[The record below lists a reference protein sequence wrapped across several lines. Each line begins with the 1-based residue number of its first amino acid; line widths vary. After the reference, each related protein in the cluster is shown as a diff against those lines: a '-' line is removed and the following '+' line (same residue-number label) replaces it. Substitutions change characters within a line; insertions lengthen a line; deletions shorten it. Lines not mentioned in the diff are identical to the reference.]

1 MSAETDRTHEMYR
14 PALSDEGLNPTRPV
28 IARDEF
34 GDPRE
39 LNIAGEY
46 PLTIKV
52 DDAEV
57 VTLMTLGTYPEKL
70 TLGYLRNQRLIDDIN
85 EIAEVRVD
93 WDRETVD
100 VLTSHGDGI
109 VDLHE
114 KIAKRTV
121 TSGCGQGTIFS
132 CTLDKLYDTRLPRVE
147 IYQSTIYALLKT
159 INSYNEIYRAAGAVH
174 GCALCEGSQ
183 MLYFVEDVG
192 RHNATDTIA
201 GEMWLEGMG
210 GNDKIFYTTGRLTS
224 EIAMKAAH
232 MGVPILISRSGIT
245 HMGLELAQ
253 DLGVTMIARAKGRHF
268 LVYNGEDT
276 IHYDEIPQRKTVLA
290 GKQDS

>member
-1 MSAETDRTHEMYR
+1 MYR
-14 PALSDEGLNPTRPV
+14 PVLSDEGLDPTRPV
-28 IARDEF
+28 TARDEF

-39 LNIAGEY
+39 LNIAGEC

-52 DDAEV
+52 DHAEV

-100 VLTSHGDGI
+100 VFTAHGDGI

-174 GCALCEGSQ
+174 GCALCEGSR

-201 GEMWLEGMG
+201 GEMWLQDIG

-224 EIAMKAAH
+224 EIVMKAAH

-253 DLGVTMIARAKGRHF
+253 DLGGTLIARAKGRHF

-276 IHYDEIPQRKTVLA
+276 IQYDEIPQRKTVLA
-290 GKQDS
+290 TGQDS

>member
-1 MSAETDRTHEMYR
+1 MSDA
-14 PALSDEGLNPTRPV
+14 GLKPTQL
-28 IARDEF
+28 IHAWDEF
-34 GDPRE
+34 GDTRE
-39 LNIAGEY
+39 ISVAGEY

-52 DDAEV
+52 DSTEV
-57 VTLMTLGTYPEKL
+57 VTLMTLGTHPEKL

-100 VLTSHGDGI
+100 VFTSHGDGI
-109 VDLHE
+109 VDLQE
-114 KIAKRTV
+114 KISKRTV

-132 CTLDKLYDTRLPRVE
+132 CTLDKLYDTRLPRVD

-159 INSYNEIYRAAGAVH
+159 INSYNEIYRAAGAGH
-174 GCALCEGSQ
+174 GCALCEESRI
-183 MLYFVEDVG
+183 LYFVEDVG

-201 GEMWLEGMG
+201 GEMWLEGIG

-224 EIAMKAAH
+224 EIVMKAAH
-232 MGVPILISRSGIT
+232 MGVPVLVSRSGIT
-245 HMGLELAQ
+245 YMGLELAQ

-276 IHYDEIPQRKTVLA
+276 IQYDEIPQRKAAITA
-290 GKQDS
+290 SPKP

>member
-1 MSAETDRTHEMYR
+1 MSVNTEQSHTSHR
-14 PALSDEGLNPTRPV
+14 PLLSDEGLDPTRPV
-28 IARDEF
+28 TARDEF
-34 GDPRE
+34 GDPRD

-85 EIAEVRVD
+85 EVAKVCVD

-100 VLTSHGDGI
+100 VFTTHGDGI
-109 VDLHE
+109 VDLQE
-114 KIAKRTV
+114 KISKRTV

-147 IYQSTIYALLKT
+147 ICQSTIYALLKT

-174 GCALCEGSQ
+174 GCALCEGSRI
-183 MLYFVEDVG
+183 LYFVEDVG

-201 GEMWLEGMG
+201 GEMWLEGIG

-224 EIAMKAAH
+224 EIVMKAAH
-232 MGVPILISRSGIT
+232 MGVPILVSRSGIT
-245 HMGLELAQ
+245 YMGLELAQ

-276 IHYDEIPQRKTVLA
+276 IQYDEIPQRKAVLTA
-290 GKQDS
+290 SPES

>member
-1 MSAETDRTHEMYR
+1 MSAETDRTREMYR

-174 GCALCEGSQ
+174 GCALCEGSK

-224 EIAMKAAH
+224 EIVMKAAH

>member
-1 MSAETDRTHEMYR
+1 MYR
-14 PALSDEGLNPTRPV
+14 PVLSDEGLDPTRPV
-28 IARDEF
+28 TARDEF

-39 LNIAGEY
+39 LNIAGEC

-52 DDAEV
+52 DHAEV

-100 VLTSHGDGI
+100 VFTAHGDGI

-174 GCALCEGSQ
+174 GCALCEGSRI
-183 MLYFVEDVG
+183 LYFVEDVG

-201 GEMWLEGMG
+201 GEMWLQDIG

-224 EIAMKAAH
+224 EIVMKAAH

-253 DLGVTMIARAKGRHF
+253 DLGVTLIARAKGRHF

-276 IHYDEIPQRKTVLA
+276 IQYDEIPQRKTVLA
-290 GKQDS
+290 TGQDS

>member
-1 MSAETDRTHEMYR
+1 MSAETDRTREMYR

-28 IARDEF
+28 MARDEF

-224 EIAMKAAH
+224 EIVMKAAH

-276 IHYDEIPQRKTVLA
+276 IHYDEIPQRKTV
-290 GKQDS
+290 

>member
-1 MSAETDRTHEMYR
+1 MSIETEQLSASHR
-14 PALSDEGLNPTRPV
+14 PLLSDEGLDPTRPV
-28 IARDEF
+28 TARDEF
-34 GDPRE
+34 GDPRD

-70 TLGYLRNQRLIDDIN
+70 TLGYLRNQRLIDDIS

-100 VLTSHGDGI
+100 VFTTHGDGI
-109 VDLHE
+109 VDLQE
-114 KIAKRTV
+114 KISKRTV

-132 CTLDKLYDTRLPRVE
+132 CTLDKLYDTRLPRVD
-147 IYQSTIYALLKT
+147 ICQSTIYALLKT

-174 GCALCEGSQ
+174 GCALCEGSRI
-183 MLYFVEDVG
+183 LYFVEDVG

-201 GEMWLEGMG
+201 GEMWLEGIG

-224 EIAMKAAH
+224 EIVMKAAH
-232 MGVPILISRSGIT
+232 MGVPVLVSRSGIT
-245 HMGLELAQ
+245 YMGLELAQ

-276 IHYDEIPQRKTVLA
+276 IQYDEIPQRKAAITA
-290 GKQDS
+290 SPES

>member
-1 MSAETDRTHEMYR
+1 MSVKRENSAVDHR
-14 PALSDEGLNPTRPV
+14 PILSDEGLDPTRPV

-34 GDPRE
+34 GEQRS

-52 DDAEV
+52 DGAEV

-70 TLGYLRNQRLIDDIN
+70 TLGYLRNQRLIDDIT
-85 EIAEVRVD
+85 EVAEVKVD
-93 WDRETVD
+93 WERETSD
-100 VLTSHGDGI
+100 VITAHGEGI

-114 KIAKRTV
+114 KISKRTV

-147 IYQSTIYALLKT
+147 VKQSTIYALLKT
-159 INSYNEIYRAAGAVH
+159 INSFNEIYRAAGAVH
-174 GCALCEGSQ
+174 GCALCDGAKI
-183 MLYFVEDVG
+183 LHFVEDVG

-201 GEMWLEGMG
+201 GEMWLEGIS

-224 EIAMKAAH
+224 EIVMKAAH
-232 MGVPILISRSGIT
+232 MGIPVLVSRSGIT
-245 HMGLELAQ
+245 YMGLELAQ
-253 DLGVTMIARAKGRHF
+253 DLGVTMVARAKGRHF

-276 IHYDEIPQRKTVLA
+276 VVYDEIPEQRPVLA
-290 GKQDS
+290 GRKID

>member
-1 MSAETDRTHEMYR
+1 MSIKTEQSHTAHR
-14 PALSDEGLNPTRPV
+14 PLLSDEGLDPTRPV
-28 IARDEF
+28 TARDEF
-34 GDPRE
+34 GDPRD

-85 EIAEVRVD
+85 EIAKVHVD

-100 VLTSHGDGI
+100 VFTTHGDGI
-109 VDLHE
+109 VDLQE
-114 KIAKRTV
+114 KISKRTV

-147 IYQSTIYALLKT
+147 IRQSTIYALLKT

-174 GCALCEGSQ
+174 GCALCEGSRI
-183 MLYFVEDVG
+183 LYFVEDVG

-201 GEMWLEGMG
+201 GEMWLEGIG

-224 EIAMKAAH
+224 EIVMKAAH
-232 MGVPILISRSGIT
+232 MGVPVLVSRSGIT
-245 HMGLELAQ
+245 YMGLELAQ
-253 DLGVTMIARAKGRHF
+253 DLGVTMVARAKGRHF

-276 IHYDEIPQRKTVLA
+276 IQYDEIPQRKAVLTA
-290 GKQDS
+290 SPES

>member
-1 MSAETDRTHEMYR
+1 MSAETEGTREMYR
-14 PALSDEGLNPTRPV
+14 PVLSDEGLDPTRPV
-28 IARDEF
+28 TARDEF

-39 LNIAGEY
+39 LNIAGEC

-52 DDAEV
+52 DHAEV

-100 VLTSHGDGI
+100 VFTAHGDGI

-132 CTLDKLYDTRLPRVE
+132 CTLDKLYDTR
-147 IYQSTIYALLKT
+147 
-159 INSYNEIYRAAGAVH
+159 
-174 GCALCEGSQ
+174 
-183 MLYFVEDVG
+183 
-192 RHNATDTIA
+192 
-201 GEMWLEGMG
+201 
-210 GNDKIFYTTGRLTS
+210 
-224 EIAMKAAH
+224 
-232 MGVPILISRSGIT
+232 
-245 HMGLELAQ
+245 
-253 DLGVTMIARAKGRHF
+253 
-268 LVYNGEDT
+268 
-276 IHYDEIPQRKTVLA
+276 
-290 GKQDS
+290 